1 MLALAFFVGMK
12 KILAV
17 LAPHDFRDTEFLVPR
32 EFWLQSGFSVFTA
45 SSERNSVG
53 KFGFQVEND
62 FLLNEVVAQ
71 DFDMIFFV
79 GGNGSLDFLENASA
93 RKIAEECTQS
103 GKILAAICA
112 APRLLLAWNLLQNKK
127 ITGWNGDGELPH
139 LAQQAG
145 AIFVEGGTCRDK
157 NIITG
162 NEPSSAEEFA
172 NLVSDVLRA

>member
-1 MLALAFFVGMK
+1 MLSLAFFVGMK

-62 FLLNEVVAQ
+62 FLLNEVLAQ
-71 DFDMIFFV
+71 DFDMVFFV
-79 GGNGSLDFLENASA
+79 GGGGSLDFLENASA
-93 RKIAEECTQS
+93 QKLATECLRS
-103 GKILAAICA
+103 DKILAAICA
-112 APRLLLAWNLLQNKK
+112 APRLLLAWNLLEGKK

-139 LAQQAG
+139 LAQQAD
-145 AIFVEGGTCRDK
+145 AIFVGGNTCRDG
-157 NIITG
+157 NILTG
-162 NEPSSAEEFA
+162 EGPSSAEEFA